1 MEFLQRRRNCGSV
14 RLRRSSKIF
23 CVPWKF
29 KAVTRKV
36 FVLWKK
42 PSHLNG
48 GCCTSMPNM
57 NRKRL
62 PSTSDG
68 RCMAWRSAW
77 RITWSRASKLER
89 SWIKSFC
96 LILFFYCVCYV
107 CMYTLLY
114 SYVWYSIFIHVDPC
128 SQVKYWMMLF
138 NDDIVNDVWHDEP
151 WKPNSRLVAR
161 NSSSSSQ
168 S

>member
-1 MEFLQRRRNCGSV
+1 MQFRVCVCVFFWAWSWREYSKSVEFLQRHRNCGSV

-42 PSHLNG
+42 NPSHLNG

-89 SWIKSFC
+89 RNWIKSFC
-96 LILFFYCVCYV
+96 LILFFHCVCYV
-107 CMYTLLY
+107 CTHCCIHTFDTQFSSML
-114 SYVWYSIFIHVDPC
+114 IHVH
-128 SQVKYWMMLF
+128 K
-138 NDDIVNDVWHDEP
+138 
-151 WKPNSRLVAR
+151 
-161 NSSSSSQ
+161 SSTEWCCLTTTL
-168 S
+168 